1 MKDSRYKQLMAQVGM
16 PQSHSLKMA
25 LEQAVNETQQ
35 ACKAEAREAT
45 NEEVLKVL
53 DEFESKWRALDKTA
67 ISLTELIATLR
78 KQYEDK

>member
-1 MKDSRYKQLMAQVGM
+1 
-16 PQSHSLKMA
+16 
-25 LEQAVNETQQ
+25 
-35 ACKAEAREAT
+35 
-45 NEEVLKVL
+45 VL